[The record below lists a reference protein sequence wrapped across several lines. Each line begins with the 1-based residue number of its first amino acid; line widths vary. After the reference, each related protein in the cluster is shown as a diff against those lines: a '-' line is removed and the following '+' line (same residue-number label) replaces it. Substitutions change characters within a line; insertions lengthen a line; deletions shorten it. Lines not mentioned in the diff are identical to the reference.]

1 MTLLRIL
8 SAGLRG
14 RNLANVLLSIL
25 VLALAL
31 GGYLFKTPDE
41 GRDAAAAAVEAQI
54 QRETVRIRMLRAE
67 ISALG
72 EPGRIAELSRRY
84 LNLGPL
90 DPAHDIAATDLP
102 RIAALAAAAPASGAS
117 PPGAS
122 PPKASHP

>member
-14 RNLANVLLSIL
+14 RNLANLLLSIL
-25 VLALAL
+25 VLVLAL

-84 LNLGPL
+84 LDLGPL

-102 RIAALAAAAPASGAS
+102 RIAALAAAPAPGAS

>member
-31 GGYLFKTPDE
+31 AGYLFKTPDE
-41 GRDAAAAAVEAQI
+41 GRDAAAAAVETQI
-54 QRETVRIRMLRAE
+54 QRETDRIRMLRAE

-72 EPGRIAELSRRY
+72 EPGRIAELSRRH

-90 DPAHDIAATDLP
+90 DPAHEIAATDLP
-102 RIAALAAAAPASGAS
+102 RIAALAAAPPPAASGA
-117 PPGAS
+117 